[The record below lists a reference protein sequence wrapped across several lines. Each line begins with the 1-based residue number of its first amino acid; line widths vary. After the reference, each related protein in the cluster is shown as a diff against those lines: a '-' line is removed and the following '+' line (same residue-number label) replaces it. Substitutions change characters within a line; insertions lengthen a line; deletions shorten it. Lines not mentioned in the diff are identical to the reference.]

1 MRLLEECVIS
11 LVLSHHSKDLQLS
24 NSSVLFG
31 KQRVVHPR
39 DVRAANP
46 KRRTLDLSWL
56 PPFTHLSL
64 PHGACSMQ
72 IGLAKKGVYLLH
84 LKFSHQSAGFLFH
97 FFRLSPFFVFQSLPY
112 WTYWTYFSCS
122 SYLIFPP
129 QEMGG
134 KIIGEQ
140 GHQGLS
146 GYLLLSWDGGDHW
159 ASPSCQ
165 SQASESL
172 YWCPAKGE

>member
-11 LVLSHHSKDLQLS
+11 LGLSHHSKDLQLS

-72 IGLAKKGVYLLH
+72 IGIAKKGGVFASSEVLTPVRWFFVPFFQAFPFLCF
-84 LKFSHQSAGFLFH
+84 LVTAILDILDIFFLF
-97 FFRLSPFFVFQSLPY
+97 
-112 WTYWTYFSCS
+112 
-122 SYLIFPP
+122 
-129 QEMGG
+129 
-134 KIIGEQ
+134 
-140 GHQGLS
+140 
-146 GYLLLSWDGGDHW
+146 
-159 ASPSCQ
+159 
-165 SQASESL
+165 
-172 YWCPAKGE
+172 